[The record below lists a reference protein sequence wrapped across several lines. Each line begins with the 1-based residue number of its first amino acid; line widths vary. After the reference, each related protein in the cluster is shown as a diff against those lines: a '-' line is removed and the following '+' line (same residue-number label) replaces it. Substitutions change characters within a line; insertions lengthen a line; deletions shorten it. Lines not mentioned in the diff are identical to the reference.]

1 MRFSVRGISRV
12 LLLQL
17 IGIVLWSSVPLH
29 PAQAASAFAGG
40 DGSAGNPYLIENADQ
55 FNEIRNNLTAS
66 YKLVQNIDLSSYAS
80 AEGGKGW
87 KPIGGVFAGQL
98 NGDGHR
104 ITGLSIRRGSEGK
117 VGLFASVSGQINNL
131 NIVQADV
138 VGGSQVGILSGFM
151 YPGTVDN
158 VHVSGAVEGQ
168 SYVGGMIGE
177 SNHPQV
183 QRSGA
188 AVTVKGS
195 GSHVGGLIGSIAN
208 STNDFIV
215 MNSYAEGDVE
225 GERYVGGLV
234 GFILMGTLERSYAS
248 GTVTGGDEVGGLI
261 GSAYYG
267 SIIRDSYAL
276 GAVSGNSAI
285 GGFVGNIYES
295 EFSDSYSA
303 GAVAGNYSVGGFAGY
318 TYNWT
323 FNRLYWNS
331 DAYWSALGYSS
342 ENITGIS
349 GVDLFKAA
357 SFGGLDFAGK
367 WAIAEGKSYPYLRGN
382 APLWLTGLSVTPD
395 TGTAGNVSPSWH
407 SLVRQYDLSVTGDVS
422 SLTAVPSVANA
433 DAVVQVSGMDGLAV
447 GANAAT
453 ISLHDPNGVRSP
465 QIYAIRVHKLTS
477 NNLSSDASLADLRID
492 GVSIPGFSAGTLS
505 YTADVSNSTTDA
517 TITATPNHPDAT
529 YTIAGGG
536 SLQLGDNAVTVT
548 VTASDGTI
556 RTYSITIN
564 RSRFAGGSGT
574 DASPYLIEN
583 ADQFNDI
590 RNDYQ
595 KVYRLVA
602 DIDLSAYASANGGA
616 GWEPIY
622 LEGKLDGNGH
632 VIKGLTIDR
641 PYEDVVGLFQ
651 YIYIGS
657 VSNLDIVGASVVGR
671 DSVGILAGLHNSNL
685 ISKVRT
691 SGSVQ
696 GRSNV
701 GGLVGSL
708 HSGTIRASSSTATV
722 VGSGDS
728 VGGLVGQGY
737 AVIETSYA
745 EGNAQ
750 GANKVGGLIGE
761 DIGGMISNSFAI
773 GNAKANQASAGG
785 LIGRSSQGSYTNVY
799 ATGQVQGGS
808 AAGGLV
814 GTRASS
820 TFTRGYWNTATTGQS
835 AGAGS
840 GSATGLTGYTTA
852 QMKSSGSFSGW
863 DFSGTWN
870 IAPATTPYLRGAPL
884 PLWLTDLTVTGNTG
898 GAVSAPVPDNLTRS
912 ATVAVASDVEGV
924 TVSGTAI
931 DPLAVVAVSGGSNL
945 SAGSNLIAITV
956 TGANGDAGREY
967 TLNVVRSDPSGAG
980 LSGIT
985 LSAGTLSPAFA
996 EGTTGYTVSVPYAAS
1011 GLTVTPYAAN
1021 AGSTVTVNGTGVSSG
1036 QASGNIGL
1044 TAGAGTVITIEVT
1057 SQDGSNT
1064 RSYTLTVNRAAGS
1077 SNANLSALTTT
1088 GGTLSPTF
1096 NAAVTSYTAAGVAN
1110 TTTAVTVRPT
1120 AADSTALLTVRVN
1133 GGTAVAVTS
1142 GQNSSS
1148 LALNVG
1154 VNTIEITVTA
1164 QDGTEKKYSISVTR
1178 AASTVTTLSGLT
1190 LSSGALSPS
1199 FLSSRIAYTSTAASS
1214 YSSVTVRPTATHSGA
1229 TITVAVNGGDP
1240 VSVSS
1245 GTDSPALN
1253 LNTGAN
1259 TIQIVVLA
1267 QDGSTTRT
1275 YTITVT
1281 RSASSASDL
1290 TAFSFDELTPPV
1302 AGVISGTNISLT
1314 VPYGT
1319 NVAELVATFTNSA
1332 ASTVTV
1338 GGATQTSGVTSNDF
1352 TSAILY
1358 RVTAEDGSANK
1369 VYTVTVSVA
1378 ANTSKDL
1385 TSFGFAGLTPPV
1397 AGAVSGTNISLTVP
1411 YGTNVAELVA
1421 TFGSTGASVTVGTD
1435 VQVSGTTPN
1444 DYTSPVV
1451 YTVTAQDGSTK
1462 DYTVTVSVAANTS
1475 KDLTSFGF
1483 AGLTPPVA
1491 GVISGTNIS
1500 LTVPYGTNVSA
1511 LVATF
1516 GSTGASVAVGTD
1528 VQVSG
1533 TTSNDYTSPVVY
1545 TVTAQDGSTKD
1556 YTVTVSVAANTSKD
1570 LTSFGF
1576 AGLTPP
1582 VAGVISGTNI
1592 SLTVPYGTNVRSL
1605 AATFGSSAGS
1615 SVKVGTTAQ
1624 VSGTTSNDF
1633 TSSVVYT
1640 VTAQDGSTKDY
1651 TVTVTVAANPSSG
1664 GNGGSNNG
1672 GSSSGGNEGGQA
1684 DNTPIADDEIA
1695 IKAGQSGTFSRTGE
1709 ISLVVPSGSTE
1720 RDMILQVKKITDVSG
1735 LQANGEQL
1743 IGPVYELI
1751 KKSSG
1756 NFTKKLL
1763 LRLNFNPS
1771 LLSSNQR
1778 PSVFYYDE
1786 NSKAWVELGG
1796 VVEGSSLAVE
1806 IDRFAKYAVLPVLKD
1821 STNETTSPRFNDI
1834 EGHWAASA
1842 IVQAA
1847 AAGIASGYSDGTF
1860 RPNVAITRA
1869 EFAVML
1875 VKALGIQGEG
1885 AELRFSDNP
1894 AIGNWAKDEIAL
1906 AVKAGIIS
1914 GYSNGTFRPN
1924 ALITRAEM
1932 AVMLANA
1939 QHAKLESGA
1948 STTFADD
1955 AEIPAW
1961 SKGAI
1966 RAIAEQGIVQGRGGN
1981 RYAPMATASRAEAIV
1996 VLLKLARIVN

>member
-1 MRFSVRGISRV
+1 MRFSVRGISRI

-17 IGIVLWSSVPLH
+17 IVIVLWSSVPLH
-29 PAQAASAFAGG
+29 PVQAAPVFAGG

-55 FNEIRNNLTAS
+55 FNEIRNNLNAS
-66 YKLVQNIDLSSYAS
+66 YKLIQNIDLSSYAS

-98 NGDGHR
+98 NGDGRR
-104 ITGLSIRRGSEGK
+104 ITGLSIRRGNEGK
-117 VGLFASVSGQINNL
+117 VGLFASVSGKINDL
-131 NIVQADV
+131 SIVQAEV

-158 VHVSGAVEGQ
+158 VHVSGEVEGH

-177 SNHPQV
+177 SNNIQV
-183 QRSGA
+183 QGSGA
-188 AVTVKGS
+188 SVTVRGS
-195 GSHVGGLIGSIAN
+195 GSYVGGLVGSIAN
-208 STNDFIV
+208 SANNYIV

-225 GERYVGGLV
+225 GGERYVGGLI
-234 GFILMGTLERSYAS
+234 GFIMAGTLERSYAS

-295 EFSDSYSA
+295 EFSDSYSI
-303 GAVAGNYSVGGFAGY
+303 GAVTGNSSVGGFVGY
-318 TYNWT
+318 MYNWT
-323 FNRLYWNS
+323 FSRLYWNS
-331 DAYWSALGYSS
+331 DAYWSASS
-342 ENITGIS
+342 FGSGGITGIS

-382 APLWLTGLSVTPD
+382 APLWLNDLSVTPD

-422 SLTAVPSVANA
+422 SLTAIPTVANA
-433 DAVVQVSGMDGLAV
+433 NAVVQVSGMDGLEV

-453 ISLHDPNGVRSP
+453 ISLNDPNGVRSP
-465 QIYAIRVHKLTS
+465 QIYAIRIHKLAS
-477 NNLSSDASLADLRID
+477 NNLSSDASLADLQIA

-505 YTADVSNSTTDA
+505 YTADVPNSTTDA

-529 YTIAGGG
+529 YTVAGGN

-548 VTASDGTI
+548 VTASDGTT

-564 RSRFAGGSGT
+564 RNRFAGGNGT
-574 DASPYLIEN
+574 EASPYLIEN
-583 ADQFNDI
+583 ADQFNEI

-595 KVYRLVA
+595 KVYRLIA
-602 DIDLSAYASANGGA
+602 DIDLSAFASANGGA

-622 LEGKLDGNGH
+622 FEGKLEGNGH

-657 VSNLDIVGASVVGR
+657 VSNLDIVEASVIGR
-671 DSVGILAGLHNSNL
+671 DSVGILAGVHNSYL

-691 SGSVQ
+691 SGSVA

-701 GGLVGSL
+701 GGLIGSL
-708 HSGTIRASSSTATV
+708 SSGTIRGSSSTASV
-722 VGSGDS
+722 VGSGDA

-737 AVIETSYA
+737 AAIETSYA

-750 GANKVGGLIGE
+750 GSNKVGGLIGE
-761 DIGGMISNSFAI
+761 DIGGMISNSFAT

-785 LIGRSSQGSYTNVY
+785 LIGRSNQGTYTNVY
-799 ATGQVQGGS
+799 ATGQVQGSS

-814 GTRASS
+814 GTRTSS

-840 GSATGLTGYTTA
+840 GAVTGLTGYTTA

-870 IAPATTPYLRGAPL
+870 IAPTTTPYLRAAPL
-884 PLWLTDLTVTGNTG
+884 PLWLSDLTVTGNTG
-898 GAVSAPVPDNLTRS
+898 GAVNVPVPDNLTRS
-912 ATVAVASDVEGV
+912 STVAVASDVQSV

-931 DPLAVVAVSGGSNL
+931 DPLAIVAASGGSSL
-945 SAGSNLIAITV
+945 SAGSNPITITV
-956 TGANGDAGREY
+956 TGANGDIGRAY
-967 TLNVVRSDPSGAG
+967 TLNVIRSDPSGAG

-996 EGTTGYTVSVPYAAS
+996 EGTTGYTVSVPYATSA
-1011 GLTVTPYAAN
+1011 LNVTPYAAN
-1021 AGSTVTVNGTGVSSG
+1021 AGSALTVNGTEISSG

-1044 TAGAGTVITIEVT
+1044 TAGASTVITIEVT
-1057 SQDGSNT
+1057 SQDASNT
-1064 RSYTLTVNRAAGS
+1064 KSYTLTVNRAAGS
-1077 SNANLSALTTT
+1077 SNANLTALTTT

-1110 TTTAVTVRPT
+1110 TTTTVTVRPT
-1120 AADSTALLTVRVN
+1120 VSDVTATLTVRIN

-1142 GQNSSS
+1142 GQNSSA

-1178 AASTVTTLSGLT
+1178 AASTVVTLSGLT

-1199 FLSSRIAYTSTAASS
+1199 FLSSRLAYTATAASS

-1240 VSVSS
+1240 ISVSS

-1253 LNTGAN
+1253 LNTGSN

-1290 TAFSFDELTPPV
+1290 TSFSFDGLTPPV

-1319 NVAELVATFTNSA
+1319 NVGELVATFTNSA

-1338 GGATQTSGVTSNDF
+1338 GGTAQTSGVTSNDF
-1352 TSAILY
+1352 TSGVFY
-1358 RVTAEDGSANK
+1358 QVTAENGSTNK

-1378 ANTSKDL
+1378 ANTAKDL
-1385 TSFGFAGLTPPV
+1385 TLFGFDGLTPPV
-1397 AGAVSGTNISLTVP
+1397 TGVISGTNISLTVP
-1411 YGTNVAELVA
+1411 YGTDVSTLVA
-1421 TFGSTGASVTVGTD
+1421 TFGSTGASVAVGTD
-1435 VQVSGTTPN
+1435 VQVSGTTAN
-1444 DYTSPVV
+1444 DFASPVV
-1451 YTVTAQDGSTK
+1451 YTVTAQNGSTK

-1475 KDLTSFGF
+1475 KDLTLFGF

-1500 LTVPYGTNVSA
+1500 LTVPYGTDVST

-1533 TTSNDYTSPVVY
+1533 TTANDFTLPVVY

-1556 YTVTVSVAANTSKD
+1556 YTVTVAVGANTSKD

-1592 SLTVPYGTNVRSL
+1592 SLTVPYGTNVRAL
-1605 AATFGSSAGS
+1605 VVTFGSSAGS
-1615 SVKVGTTAQ
+1615 SVKVGTDVQ
-1624 VSGTTSNDF
+1624 VSGTTANDF
-1633 TSSVVYT
+1633 TSPIVYT

-1651 TVTVTVAANPSSG
+1651 TVTVAANPSSG

-1672 GSSSGGNEGGQA
+1672 GSSSGGQA
-1684 DNTPIADDEIA
+1684 NNTPTADDELV
-1695 IKAGQSGTFSRTGE
+1695 IKAGQSGTFSREGE
-1709 ISLVVPSGSTE
+1709 ISLFVPSGSAE
-1720 RDMILQVKKITDVSG
+1720 RDMLLQVKKVTDVSG
-1735 LQANGEQL
+1735 LQANGERL

-1751 KKSSG
+1751 PKSSG

-1763 LRLNFNPS
+1763 LRLNFDPA

-1778 PSVFYYDE
+1778 PSIFYYDE
-1786 NSKAWVELGG
+1786 NGKAWVELGG
-1796 VVEGSSLAVE
+1796 VVEGSSVAVE
-1806 IDRFAKYAVLPVLKD
+1806 IDRFAKYAVLPVRKD
-1821 STNETTSPRFNDI
+1821 SDSETTSPRFNDI
-1834 EGHWAASA
+1834 EGHWAAAA

-1847 AAGIASGYSDGTF
+1847 TAGIASGYSDGTF
-1860 RPNVAITRA
+1860 RPNVSITRA

-1875 VKALGIQGEG
+1875 VKALGIRGEG
-1885 AELRFSDNP
+1885 AELRFSDNS

-1939 QHAKLESGA
+1939 QHAKPESGA

-1966 RAIAEQGIVQGRGGN
+1966 RSIAELGIVQGRGGN